1 MDLGGRASSS
11 VAFVF
16 PGQGSQFVGMGRDV
30 YEASPAARRV
40 FEQADEALGI
50 ELSKLCFEGPED
62 ALQDTINTQPAVL
75 TVSIAYLEALRE
87 RLQARGIGL
96 IPRLA
101 AGHSLGQ
108 YSALVAAGSLD
119 FVEAVHLVRER
130 GRLMKESGEAHP
142 GGMAAIIGLE
152 QAKLERLC
160 EQAQAHGIVCPANFN
175 SPGQTVISGDLAAL
189 SAAMQLAIAEGAR
202 RVVQLAISI
211 GAHSPLMQ
219 RAAEQFT
226 DILDRFGLRDAHVPV
241 ISNVTA
247 QALVRA
253 EEIRADLSVQIT
265 RSVCWMQSV
274 QSMIS
279 DGATSFIE
287 IGPGQVLSGLIKRI
301 SRDVQVL
308 SVGDLKSLEGQI
320 ALLERL
326 SRQLPA
332 GGNQTQSSEVGA

>member
-1 MDLGGRASSS
+1 MDLGGRAGSSI
-11 VAFVF
+11 AFVF
-16 PGQGSQFVGMGRDV
+16 PGQGSQHVGMGQDV

-40 FEQADEALGI
+40 FQQADDVLGI
-50 ELSKLCFEGPED
+50 NLSKLCFEGPEE

-75 TVSIAYLEALRE
+75 TVSIAFLEALRE
-87 RLQARGIGL
+87 RWQSLGINVT
-96 IPRLA
+96 PRFT

-108 YSALVAAGSLD
+108 YSALVASGSLE
-119 FVEAVHLVRER
+119 FPEAVRLVRER

-152 QAKLERLC
+152 QAALERLC
-160 EQAQAHGIVCPANFN
+160 QRAQAHGIVCPANFN

-189 SAAMQLAIAEGAR
+189 SAAMQLAVAEGAR

-219 RAAEQFT
+219 RAAEQFAE
-226 DILDRFGLRDAHVPV
+226 ILSRFGLRDARVPV

-247 QALVRA
+247 EALTRA
-253 EEIRADLSVQIT
+253 EEIRADLAEQIT

-274 QSMIS
+274 QAMVG
-279 DGATSFIE
+279 DGVTSFVE

-301 SRDVQVL
+301 SREAHVL
-308 SVGDLKSLEGQI
+308 NVGDLKSLERQ
-320 ALLERL
+320 AVLLDAIGH
-326 SRQLPA
+326 QP
-332 GGNQTQSSEVGA
+332 TD